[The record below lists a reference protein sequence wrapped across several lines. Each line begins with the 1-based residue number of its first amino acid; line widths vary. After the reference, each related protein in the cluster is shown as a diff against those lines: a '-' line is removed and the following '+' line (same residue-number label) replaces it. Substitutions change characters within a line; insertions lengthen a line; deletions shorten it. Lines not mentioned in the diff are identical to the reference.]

1 MSAVTG
7 AMVAGV
13 VGVLLALGAALGLVA
28 VQSATPPVVST
39 PYVTYD
45 S

>member
-7 AMVAGV
+7 MLAAAV
-13 VGVLLALGAALGLVA
+13 VGVLLAIASAFGLVSM
-28 VQSATPPVVST
+28 QSATPPVAT
-39 PYVTYD
+39 APYVTYD